1 MIQSARASYIRSFY
15 VCQCR
20 VFEEWYARAQKIPFQ
35 CSVCAILSFQQ
46 PLVWQFMKMCTENVA
61 HVQVQVHLMGSGCG
75 AVSPQQSTF
84 FEPLAHRH

>member
-46 PLVWQFMKMCTENVA
+46 DLTDNKKGFLFLFVCFPKVE
-61 HVQVQVHLMGSGCG
+61 
-75 AVSPQQSTF
+75 
-84 FEPLAHRH
+84 LAAISAKI